1 MEKKKIGLIILDII
15 IVVILIIGIILIWKI
30 LENGNGRM
38 YYRMD
43 YAEVSV
49 YNDKFIEYE
58 GEIVKGTKVK
68 GLIDTVQ
75 QHNLANQEDM
85 SRWVIFT
92 GSVDVKKIVKLQNLI
107 DEPWKQTKKIK
118 EQIINQDTY
127 EVRCLYSKETGMI
140 RAIYLVN
147 NEGKLIDY

>member
-38 YYRMD
+38 YYRMHYPD
-43 YAEVSV
+43 ASV
-49 YNDKFIEYE
+49 FDRYNKTFEEYE
-58 GEIVKGTKVK
+58 SETQKGTNVK

-75 QHNLANQEDM
+75 QHNLANQDDM

-92 GSVDVKKIVKLQNLI
+92 GSVDAEKIVKLQNSI
-107 DEPWKQTKKIK
+107 DEPSKQTQKIK
-118 EQIINQDTY
+118 EHIIKQDTY
-127 EVRCLYSKETGMI
+127 EVKCLYSKK
-140 RAIYLVN
+140 RVW
-147 NEGKLIDY
+147 